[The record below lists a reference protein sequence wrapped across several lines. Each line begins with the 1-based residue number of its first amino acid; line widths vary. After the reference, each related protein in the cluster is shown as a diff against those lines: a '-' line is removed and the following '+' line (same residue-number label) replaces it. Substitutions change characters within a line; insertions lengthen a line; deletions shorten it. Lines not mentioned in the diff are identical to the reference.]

1 MLGSLPMAS
10 SDPEETF
17 KVTDRRGRARD
28 DEPARPAPPSAPPP
42 TAERE
47 RPRPAREPERDLTGL
62 FVMLASS
69 AALAMGDAPDPVTG
83 ERHYDLAHA
92 AEAIDLL
99 ALLREKTEGRRSMEE
114 TQVLEGLIYDLQLRY
129 VEATKRAGSRTGP
142 PRP

>member
-1 MLGSLPMAS
+1 MLGSLLMAS

-17 KVTDRRGRARD
+17 KVTDRRRRVQD
-28 DEPARPAPPSAPPP
+28 DEPARPAPPGAPTPSAQ
-42 TAERE
+42 RE
-47 RPRPAREPERDLTGL
+47 RPRPAREPKRDLTGL

-69 AALAMGDAPDPVTG
+69 AAIAMGDAADPVTG

-99 ALLREKTEGRRSMEE
+99 ALLREKTEGHRSVEE

-129 VEATKRAGSRTGP
+129 VEATKRAGSPPGP
-142 PRP
+142 PRS